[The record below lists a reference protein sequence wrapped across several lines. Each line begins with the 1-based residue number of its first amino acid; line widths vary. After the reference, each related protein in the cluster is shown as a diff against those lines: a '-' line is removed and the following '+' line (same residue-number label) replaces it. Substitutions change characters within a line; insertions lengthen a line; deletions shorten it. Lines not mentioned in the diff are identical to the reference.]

1 MLMLIDDANLDEIK
15 RIYEFYPCDGVTTN
29 PSILKK
35 QGGNPMEVLKAIR
48 EFLPEGAQ
56 LHAQVVSLTA
66 EKWLMKH
73 NI

>member
-35 QGGNPMEVLKAIR
+35 TRWKSYGGIKSN
-48 EFLPEGAQ
+48 
-56 LHAQVVSLTA
+56 
-66 EKWLMKH
+66 
-73 NI
+73 